1 MSATIKDPVCG
12 MEVAP
17 TQFETNF
24 EGFHYAFC
32 SEQCRQ
38 RFAANP
44 HLYIGVPSE
53 KAPKQKGEELF
64 KRRRFQLDIPL
75 ETQGAVVL
83 IDELKTMM
91 GVRAIAIQ
99 DDNTVSITYDL
110 FQATAEQL
118 EAKMEEVGVKLGE
131 GWAER
136 LRRSFVHFMEEYEV
150 GNLEVH
156 THHGHGH

>member
-12 MEVAP
+12 MGVAP

-53 KAPKQKGEELF
+53 KAPKQKGEELL

-156 THHGHGH
+156 SRHGH